1 MARYDVYRGL
11 PAGYMLDCQADL
23 FRNLDTRFV
32 VPLLPEG
39 EAPIAAKRLNPSFDI
54 KGRQHVMMTQYAG
67 AVEVRELGEKV
78 TSLSSFDYE
87 IDNALDL
94 LISGV

>member
-1 MARYDVYRGL
+1 MARYDVYRGSG
-11 PAGYMLDCQADL
+11 AGYLLDCQANL
-23 FRNLDTRFV
+23 FRDLETRFV

-39 EAPIAAKRLNPSFDI
+39 EAPIAAHRLNPRFEI
-54 KGRQHVMMTQYAG
+54 EGAPHVMMTQYAG
-67 AVEVRELGEKV
+67 AVEVRELGSRV
-78 TSLSSFDYE
+78 TSLPSSEYE